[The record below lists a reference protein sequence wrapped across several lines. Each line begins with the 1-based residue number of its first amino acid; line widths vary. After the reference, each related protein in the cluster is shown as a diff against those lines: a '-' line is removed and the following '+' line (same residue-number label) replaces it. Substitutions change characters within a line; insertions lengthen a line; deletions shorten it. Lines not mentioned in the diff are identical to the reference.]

1 MAYNILI
8 HAKIYTKR
16 TNRLLACTGDSSA
29 SALKLELGRAFLNVL
44 HLFAYITKAL
54 KK

>member
-1 MAYNILI
+1 MP
-8 HAKIYTKR
+8 KYTQR
-16 TNRLLACTGDSSA
+16 EPSA
-29 SALKLELGRAFLNVL
+29 SALKLELGRAFLNGL